1 MVLTDIYNHY
11 IETSHTTFL
20 TEPQAP
26 VDRKPWLDGYL
37 GDNPYCLL
45 VVEQDGIVTGFAGA
59 GPYRTDPGFQH
70 TVETSLYLEPSATGQ
85 GLGSLLYQA
94 LFRQISNERFHVALA
109 GIALPNEP
117 SVALHRKFGFEDI
130 GVFREYAQ

>member
-1 MVLTDIYNHY
+1 M
-11 IETSHTTFL
+11 
-20 TEPQAP
+20 
-26 VDRKPWLDGYL
+26 RKPWLDGYL

-45 VVEQDGIVTGFAGA
+45 VVEQDGIGTGFAGA

-70 TVETSLYLEPSATGQ
+70 TIETSLYLEPSATGR

-94 LFRQISNERFHVALA
+94 LFRQISSEDFHVALA

-117 SVALHRKFGFEDI
+117 SLEATHSPARVDLIDQTHHDRRCRTPRSQGVAHG
-130 GVFREYAQ
+130 